1 MNIFKIL
8 VLSILLS
15 ISALTSAQQRK
26 APVTPVIVTSVT
38 LQEFADVVEALG
50 TLNAKESVDLTS
62 PVTEIVTKI
71 SFTDNQRV
79 KQGDVLVEMDI
90 AEEQAELAEQKSILA
105 EAKRQVKRLTP
116 LVKEGAAS
124 ASVLDEN
131 KRNLEGATARIK
143 AIQARINQRILKAPF
158 DGVLG
163 LRNVSIGALAQP
175 GDIITTIDDDRV
187 MKIDFSVPEIFLA
200 TLKPGVVVLAE
211 TEAFADKVFRGEIAH
226 VDSRVDPVTRSIR
239 ARALVKNEDGLLKP
253 GLLML
258 VKLQKNP
265 RTALLIPEE
274 ALIVNGTNKFVF
286 VVSEKEG
293 KTSVEQRKVE
303 LGKRQFG
310 EAEILSGLEIGEQ
323 IVTQGVLRI
332 RQGAAVKIVA
342 VENKG
347 DQLSKL
353 LDIKAP
359 QQADK

>member
-124 ASVLDEN
+124 ASALDEN

-175 GDIITTIDDDRV
+175 GNIITTIDDDRV

-239 ARALVKNEDGLLKP
+239 ARALGKNEDGLLKP

-274 ALIVNGTNKFVF
+274 ALIVNGTNNFVF
-286 VVSEKEG
+286 VVNEKEG
-293 KTSVEQRKVE
+293 KTSV
-303 LGKRQFG
+303 
-310 EAEILSGLEIGEQ
+310 LS
-323 IVTQGVLRI
+323 
-332 RQGAAVKIVA
+332 
-342 VENKG
+342 
-347 DQLSKL
+347 
-353 LDIKAP
+353 
-359 QQADK
+359 